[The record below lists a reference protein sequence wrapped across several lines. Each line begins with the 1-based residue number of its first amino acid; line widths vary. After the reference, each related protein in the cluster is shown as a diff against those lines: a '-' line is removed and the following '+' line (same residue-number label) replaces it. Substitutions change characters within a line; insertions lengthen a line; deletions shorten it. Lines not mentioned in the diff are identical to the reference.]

1 MALPMGFEVTLNTF
15 TPAHSFVMRNL
26 QCIRCVPRMCRDPA
40 RPRAVRSPPLPDSAA
55 NRGACQCRVRSV
67 GGAWPNFRSSRPVRT
82 HAIHQT
88 QVEMRPKSA
97 HIAFFAVCHQGAGEG
112 GNRYSR
118 WGLCDRS
125 PARGVRSGGAQRSV
139 QMVIP

>member
-40 RPRAVRSPPLPDSAA
+40 RPRAVRNPLLLDSAA
-55 NRGACQCRVRSV
+55 NRGVCQCRVRSV

-88 QVEMRPKSA
+88 QVEMRPKST
-97 HIAFFAVCHQGAGEG
+97 HIAFSFFCLSSRRGWKGGTATHDGGFAIGPLREVYEA
-112 GNRYSR
+112 
-118 WGLCDRS
+118 
-125 PARGVRSGGAQRSV
+125 GVRSDLSKW
-139 QMVIP
+139 